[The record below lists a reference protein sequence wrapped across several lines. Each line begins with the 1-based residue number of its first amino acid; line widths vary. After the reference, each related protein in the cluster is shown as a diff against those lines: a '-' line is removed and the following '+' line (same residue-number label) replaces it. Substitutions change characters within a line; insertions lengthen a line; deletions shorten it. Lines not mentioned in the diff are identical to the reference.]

1 MCFYYFKTL
10 VTASRLTYHIILFL
24 IELPTERIAPKLIYY
39 LKVPL
44 FIHVGIILNRLGVDK
59 NVIVAHNH
67 HYFYNGWLKCDHRLK
82 YTNPLPLWDEGQ
94 QKDIL
99 RWPSQQQQ
107 KLYDTTIR
115 IRQYRCMVSS
125 LLLQFNP
132 IKIKVKPHC
141 ADSRLTPL

>member
-82 YTNPLPLWDEGQ
+82 YKKYTTPLPLWDEG
-94 QKDIL
+94 
-99 RWPSQQQQ
+99 
-107 KLYDTTIR
+107 
-115 IRQYRCMVSS
+115 
-125 LLLQFNP
+125 
-132 IKIKVKPHC
+132 
-141 ADSRLTPL
+141 